1 MGLGG
6 LVGSVVGGAGGF
18 LIGGPAG
25 AMAGASLGGSLG
37 GGMDANS
44 ASAKS
49 AKQRMGWE
57 EAMSNTSYQRAVADL
72 KAAGLNPALAYTNG
86 GASTPSGAQYTA
98 SDVVTPAVNS
108 AQAARRLNSELKIME
123 NTAYKEKT
131 AGVLNDE
138 LAAKTSMDAQ
148 KSQTENELSKALIK
162 KTEADIRNSTASTAS
177 QLMLNQNLAQQA
189 QSNAVYQATSAK
201 TQAAEAVL
209 RANLIPKSQFN
220 ANTDKSKAGQFLN
233 AMERVMGPLNSVL
246 GGANSGKALLRGNG
260 VGTFINVNP

>member
-1 MGLGG
+1 MGLFSSIGNFLKSDGGGSLTGG
-6 LVGSVVGGAGGF
+6 LLSGA
-18 LIGGPAG
+18 
-25 AMAGASLGGSLG
+25 ASLLGGS
-37 GGMDANS
+37 MSNA
-44 ASAKS
+44 ASARS
-49 AKQRMGWE
+49 AQDQMDFQERM
-57 EAMSNTSYQRAVADL
+57 SSTSYQRAVSDL
-72 KAAGLNPALAYTNG
+72 KAAGLNPALAYMNG
-86 GASTPSGAQYTA
+86 GASTPSGSSYTA
-98 SDVVTPAVNS
+98 TDVVSPAVNS

-177 QLMLNQNLAQQA
+177 QLMLNHNLAQQA

-201 TQAAEAVL
+201 TQAAEAIL

-220 ANTDKSKAGQFLN
+220 ANTDKSKVGQFLN
-233 AMERVMGPLNSVL
+233 ALERVMGPLNSVL
-246 GGANSGKALLRGNG
+246 GGANSGKALMRGNG